1 MGKDSL
7 GTRSRLDTDHGPV
20 AYFRLPALEERGLTS
35 LGRLPFSIR
44 VLLESVL
51 RNENGREVTTAH
63 IERLA
68 AYDPR
73 APGDIEVPFLPAR
86 VLLQDFTGVP
96 AVVDL
101 AAMRST
107 VARLGGDP
115 TRINPRVPVDLVIDH
130 SVQVDVSGRADAA
143 RINLEREFE
152 RNRERYEFLRWGQEA
167 FDNFRVIPPAS
178 GICHQINLEYLA
190 RVVQVREVDGA
201 LTAFPDSLVGADSH
215 TPMINGLGVVGWG
228 VGGIEAEAMML
239 GQPIAMAAPP
249 VVGVRITGRLPEGAT
264 ATDAVLTITNVLRA
278 HGVVGKFVEYFGPG
292 VAELPVPDRA
302 TLANM
307 APEYGATM
315 GFFPVDEQTLRYLR
329 MTGRPAELVGLVE
342 RYCRKQGL
350 FRTADTPDPL
360 YESVVEFDLAG
371 VTPCIAG
378 PNRPQDRVPL
388 AKLKQVWAETLRR
401 PPAERGFGLDSG
413 RKKSVRAHGALET
426 AQQGELTHGSVVIA
440 SITSCTNTS
449 NPAVMLAAGLLARK
463 AVEAGLQTKPWVK
476 TSLGPGSL
484 AVTDYLERAG
494 LAPYLD
500 KLGFQT
506 AGFGCMTCIGN
517 SGPLPDSVRN
527 AIEETGLVAA
537 AVLSGN
543 RNFEGRVSP
552 HVRAAYLASPPL
564 VVAFAL
570 TGTVDIDFESEPV
583 GRAADGRPV
592 FLRDLWPGAGEIE
605 ATMAAAL
612 RGEDFR
618 NAYADIETRNPLWNA
633 IPVSGDALYRWRA
646 DSTYI
651 QEPPFFAEFARDL
664 PPSADIRGARV
675 LVLVGDSITT
685 DHISPAGPIP
695 ADSPAGQY
703 LIGNGVMPEAFNSY
717 GSRRGNDR
725 VMSRGTF
732 ANIRLRNR
740 LAPGTEGGWTTHF
753 PSGEVVSIH
762 EAADRYRAAGEPV
775 IVIGGRDYG
784 MGSSRDWAA
793 KGPYLLGVRAV
804 IAQSFERIHRSNLV
818 GMGILPL
825 QFREGENAQA
835 LGLDGSETF
844 DILLDDPP
852 VPGRDVRVVA
862 RRPDGVR
869 SEFTVRLRVDT
880 PVEIEYYRNG
890 GILQT
895 VLRRF
900 LREDAGRTT
909 AE

>member
-1 MGKDSL
+1 MGNNSL
-7 GTRSRLDTDHGPV
+7 GARARLDTGHGQV
-20 AYFRLPALEERGLTS
+20 DFFRLQVLEERGLTS
-35 LGRLPFSIR
+35 LERLPFSIR

-51 RNENGREVTTAH
+51 RNENGREATIAH

-68 AYDPR
+68 AYDPE
-73 APGDIEVPFLPAR
+73 APGEIEVPFLPAR

-130 SVQVDVSGRADAA
+130 SVQVDVFGRADAA

-190 RVVQVREVDGA
+190 RVVQLREIDGA
-201 LTAFPDSLVGADSH
+201 VTAFPDSLVGADSH

-249 VVGVRITGRLPEGAT
+249 VVGVRITGRLPDGAT
-264 ATDAVLTITNVLRA
+264 ATDAVLTITNVLRN

-302 TLANM
+302 ILANM

-329 MTGRPAELVGLVE
+329 MTGRPEELVELVE
-342 RYCRKQGL
+342 RYCREQGL
-350 FRTADTPDPL
+350 FRTVATADPL

-388 AKLKQVWAETLRR
+388 AQLKQTWAETLQR
-401 PPAERGFGLDSG
+401 PPARRGFGLDVARKSG
-413 RKKSVRAHGALET
+413 RATIAFESGEQV
-426 AQQGELTHGSVVIA
+426 ELTHGSVVIA

-463 AVEAGLQTKPWVK
+463 AVEAGLRTKPWVK

-484 AVTDYLERAG
+484 AVTDYLDRAG
-494 LAPYLD
+494 LSPYLD
-500 KLGFQT
+500 RLGFHA

-537 AVLSGN
+537 AALSGN

-583 GRAADGRPV
+583 GRAVGGRPV
-592 FLRDLWPGAGEIE
+592 FLRDLWPGSEEIQAAMAG
-605 ATMAAAL
+605 AV

-618 NAYADIETRNPLWNA
+618 NAYADIEKRNPLWNA
-633 IPVSGDALYRWRA
+633 IPVGGAALYEWRA

-664 PPSADIRGARV
+664 PPAPRIRRARV
-675 LVLVGDSITT
+675 LALLGDSITT

-695 ADSPAGQY
+695 MDSPAGRY
-703 LIGNGVMPEAFNSY
+703 LRANGVAPEAFNSY

-753 PSGEVVSIH
+753 PSGDVVSIH
-762 EAADRYRAAGEPV
+762 QAAERYRAAGEQV
-775 IVIGGRDYG
+775 IVIGGCDYG

-825 QFREGENAQA
+825 QFREGENAQT
-835 LGLDGSETF
+835 LGLSGRETF
-844 DILLDDPP
+844 DIPLDDPP
-852 VPGRDVRVVA
+852 VPGQDVRVTA
-862 RRPDGVR
+862 HRSDGRRA
-869 SEFTVRLRVDT
+869 EFVVQLRLDT
-880 PVEIEYYRNG
+880 PVEVEYYRNG

-900 LREDAGRTT
+900 LRETDG
-909 AE
+909 